1 MKNIVKIF
9 SFAAALAVAFS
20 CSDLND
26 YPAFEDS
33 KSFAAFDVTSVS
45 VDENAGTVSIPV
57 TVASID
63 PVQVAV
69 AYTTTDGT
77 AKKDVNFTLADE
89 SAVLAFDGKTRSM
102 AVVINI
108 VDLAGEYTGDL
119 DFTVSLV
126 KPGNLDLGANST
138 CTVKI
143 SDLDHPLAAILGS
156 YTVSAF
162 DYFGGADAQW
172 AAKFEKDES
181 DVTVVWISGITGST
195 GADPVYG
202 NVTIDEET
210 GEFATITIP
219 FGQTIVWNASYN
231 AILVGFKDGGYY
243 APEGNIVLEKTET
256 GWVNTD
262 PDWGWGWLAVSVA
275 DGSIAGWTEAYMPGG
290 VFTKN

>member
-63 PVQVAV
+63 PMQVAV

-102 AVVINI
+102 EIVINI

-119 DFTVSLV
+119 NFTVSLV

-256 GWVNTD
+256 GWVNAD

-275 DGSIAGWTEAYMPGG
+275 DGSIAGWAEAYMPGG

>member
-57 TVASID
+57 TIASVD
-63 PVQVAV
+63 PKQVAL
-69 AYTTTDGT
+69 AYNTADGT
-77 AKKDVNFTLADE
+77 AKKDVNFKLADE

-102 AVVINI
+102 EIVINI

-119 DFTVSLV
+119 NFTVSLV

-143 SDLDHPLAAILGS
+143 SDLDHPLAAILGN

-181 DVTVVWISGITGST
+181 DVTVVWISGITSST
-195 GADPVYG
+195 GTDAVYG

-243 APEGNIVLEKTET
+243 APEGNIVLEKTEN
-256 GWVNTD
+256 GWVNAD
-262 PDWGWGWLAVSVA
+262 PEWGWGWLAVSVSS
-275 DGSIAGWTEAYMPGG
+275 GSIAGWTEAYMPGG

>member
-63 PVQVAV
+63 PMQVAV

-102 AVVINI
+102 EVVINI

-181 DVTVVWISGITGST
+181 DVTVVWISGITSST
-195 GADPVYG
+195 GTDAVYG

-275 DGSIAGWTEAYMPGG
+275 DGSIAGWAEAYMPGG

>member
-63 PVQVAV
+63 PMQVAV

-102 AVVINI
+102 EVVINI

-156 YTVSAF
+156 YTVTAF

-181 DVTVVWISGITGST
+181 DVTVVWISGITSST
-195 GADPVYG
+195 GTDAVYG

-275 DGSIAGWTEAYMPGG
+275 DGSIAGWAEAYMPGG